1 MDPGRAGFGG
11 DVRVGVAGDQNDRRA
26 DVEAMQPVRKL
37 DPVNSRHL
45 VIDDQAIRFS
55 PGLATQQRRTVAERA
70 DVRIARFPA
79 GNFSDLRTSKSSS
92 MTRINGFR
100 GGKPGSLSWAGVG
113 WASVILAG

>member
-55 PGLATQQRRTVAERA
+55 PGREPNSAEPLRNVRTSNPSVSSR
-70 DVRIARFPA
+70 
-79 GNFSDLRTSKSSS
+79 NLSDLRTSKSSS
-92 MTRINGFR
+92 MTQINGFR

>member
-11 DVRVGVAGDQNDRRA
+11 NVLVGVAGDQNDRGA

-55 PGLATQQRRTVAERA
+55 PGLGAQQRRTVAERA
-70 DVRIARFPA
+70 DVKPF
-79 GNFSDLRTSKSSS
+79 GFQQEFSDFRTSKSSS
-92 MTRINGFR
+92 MTQINGFR
-100 GGKPGSLSWAGVG
+100 DGKPGSLSLAGVG
-113 WASVILAG
+113 RASVILTG